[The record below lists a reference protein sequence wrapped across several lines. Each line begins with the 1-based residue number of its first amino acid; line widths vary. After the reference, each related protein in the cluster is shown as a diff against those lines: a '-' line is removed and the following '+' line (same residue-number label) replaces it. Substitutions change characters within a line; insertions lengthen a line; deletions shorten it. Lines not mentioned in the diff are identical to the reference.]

1 VAHPVPESRL
11 VSPEVHCAHLRH
23 KGMYVLSTPDPG
35 EQQHAGTWD
44 ATAYW
49 CTQTQKAMGPD
60 GSAANASCCV
70 AGNGRGCCH

>member
-1 VAHPVPESRL
+1 VAHPVPESKL
-11 VSPEVHCAHLRH
+11 VSPDVHCAHLRH

-35 EQQHAGTWD
+35 EEKHAGKWD

-60 GSAANASCCV
+60 GNAANASCCV
-70 AGNGRGCCH
+70 SGNGRGCCH